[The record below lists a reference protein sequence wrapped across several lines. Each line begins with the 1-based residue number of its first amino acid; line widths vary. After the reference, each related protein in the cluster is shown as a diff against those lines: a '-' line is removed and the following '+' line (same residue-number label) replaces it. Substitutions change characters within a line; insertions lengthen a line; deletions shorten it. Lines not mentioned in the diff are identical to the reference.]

1 MFLYTY
7 ENLSKQALTK
17 KGKEYVDQLKEIY
30 EKDFENKPILALPFS
45 KFKLFHT
52 SGDRVIYQNE
62 YFIRRKRLMLLQV
75 LALTDDKYIEPLEDV
90 ISAICDEITWCIPA
104 HCLDR
109 DTANTYKYYEIDL
122 FASETA
128 FYLAETDNIFK
139 DKLCPEIRNR
149 IKYSLKKKIVDVY
162 ETTVFGFDTMR
173 NNWASVCSCG
183 IGITYLYAF
192 PERFNIVKDRIFS
205 AMERYLVNALGGEG
219 YCSEGFSYWVYGFG
233 FLALFFDVYCQL
245 TGDRPNI
252 LSREEIKNTLEYGK
266 NAILDGGI
274 FLPIADGGSK
284 GEHNEAPVLYV
295 INRLFNTNLYL
306 NNGREIEAD
315 TQVLGTRVLAN
326 VNEPIEEDKDKSACV
341 YFDTNQVLV
350 RKKGDYTLVAKGG
363 NNREMHNHNDIGA
376 FAIIKN
382 GKQYICDPGVG
393 EYTNGYFNS
402 PKIRYSKET
411 FVCSA
416 YAHSIPMIDGKTQVF
431 GGEYQAKLVDRNDD
445 FITFDLTNAY
455 PENKADIK
463 VTYKT
468 LDNSVKA
475 IYKISNA
482 ESVTFR
488 FVSFIEP
495 KLNGELVMIDDMA
508 IKNSISAKP
517 TFERVDYSGFLK
529 VPKTA
534 YNIDYTVNGSD
545 INAEFD
551 FEF

>member
-1 MFLYTY
+1 LNTKATYT
-7 ENLSKQALTK
+7 KALGFRILNGADK
-17 KGKEYVDQLKEIY
+17 FVAGNGEVKNKGTVYYPTSQWYIHKNDEYV
-30 EKDFENKPILALPFS
+30 F
-45 KFKLFHT
+45 
-52 SGDRVIYQNE
+52 
-62 YFIRRKRLMLLQV
+62 
-75 LALTDDKYIEPLEDV
+75 
-90 ISAICDEITWCIPA
+90 
-104 HCLDR
+104 
-109 DTANTYKYYEIDL
+109 
-122 FASETA
+122 
-128 FYLAETDNIFK
+128 
-139 DKLCPEIRNR
+139 
-149 IKYSLKKKIVDVY
+149 
-162 ETTVFGFDTMR
+162 
-173 NNWASVCSCG
+173 
-183 IGITYLYAF
+183 
-192 PERFNIVKDRIFS
+192 
-205 AMERYLVNALGGEG
+205 
-219 YCSEGFSYWVYGFG
+219 
-233 FLALFFDVYCQL
+233 
-245 TGDRPNI
+245 
-252 LSREEIKNTLEYGK
+252 
-266 NAILDGGI
+266 
-274 FLPIADGGSK
+274 
-284 GEHNEAPVLYV
+284 
-295 INRLFNTNLYL
+295 
-306 NNGREIEAD
+306 
-315 TQVLGTRVLAN
+315 
-326 VNEPIEEDKDKSACV
+326 
-341 YFDTNQVLV
+341 
-350 RKKGDYTLVAKGG
+350 VAKCGT
-363 NNREMHNHNDIGA
+363 NYEMHNHNDIGA

-402 PKIRYSKET
+402 PTIRYSKET

-445 FITFDLTNAY
+445 FITFDLTSAY

-534 YNIDYTVNGSD
+534 YTIDYTVNGSD

>member
-1 MFLYTY
+1 MYLYSY
-7 ENLSKQALTK
+7 ERLKEKANTKQ
-17 KGKEYVDQLKEIY
+17 GKEFLGSLRKIY
-30 EKDFENKPILALPFS
+30 EEDYENKPILALPFS
-45 KFKLFHT
+45 KFKLFHIN
-52 SGDRVIYQNE
+52 GDRVLYQNE
-62 YFIRRKRLMLLQV
+62 YFDRRKRLMLLQV
-75 LALTDDKYIEPLEDV
+75 LALADDKYLEPLEDV

-109 DTANTYKYYEIDL
+109 ETGNTYKYYEIDL

-128 FYLAETDNIFK
+128 FYLAETDYIFK

-162 ETTVFGFDTMR
+162 ENTIFGFDTMK
-173 NNWASVCSCG
+173 NNWATVCSCG

-192 PERFNIVKDRIFS
+192 PERFNGIKDRIFS

-245 TGDRPNI
+245 TGDRPSI
-252 LSREEIKNTLEYGK
+252 LDREEIKNTLEYGK

-284 GEHNEAPVLYV
+284 GEHNESPVLYV
-295 INRLFNTNLYL
+295 INRLFNTNIVL

-315 TQVLGTRVLAN
+315 TQVLGTRVLAGIDQKAL
-326 VNEPIEEDKDKSACV
+326 VEEEKLGCV
-341 YFDTNQVLV
+341 YFKTNQVLV
-350 RKKGDYTLVAKGG
+350 RKKGGYTLVAKGG
-363 NNREMHNHNDIGA
+363 NNAEMHNHNDIGA

-402 PKIRYSKET
+402 PKVRYSKET

-416 YAHSIPMIDGKTQVF
+416 YAHSIPVIDGKTQVF
-431 GGEYQAKLVDRNDD
+431 GKEYEAKLVDRNDD

-455 PENKADIK
+455 PDNKADIK

-468 LDNSVKA
+468 LDNGVKA

-482 ESVTFR
+482 SSVTFR

-495 KLNGELVMIDDMA
+495 KVDGNSVLLDEMA
-508 IKNSISAKP
+508 VTNSLGVTP

-529 VPKTA
+529 RPKTA
-534 YNIDYTVNGSD
+534 YIIDYTVEGCD
-545 INAEFD
+545 ISAEFD
-551 FEF
+551 FKF

>member
-1 MFLYTY
+1 MYLYSY
-7 ENLSKQALTK
+7 ENLLEKAKTEA
-17 KGKEYVDQLKEIY
+17 GKDYVDKLREIY

-75 LALTDDKYIEPLEDV
+75 LAITDDKYIEPLEDV

-104 HCLDR
+104 HCLNR
-109 DTANTYKYYEIDL
+109 ETGNTYKYYELDL

-128 FYLAETDNIFK
+128 FYLAETDYILK

-149 IKYSLKKKIVDVY
+149 IKYSLEKKVVNVY
-162 ETTVFGFDTMR
+162 ENTVFGFDRMK
-173 NNWASVCSCG
+173 NNWATVCSCG
-183 IGITYLYAF
+183 LGLTYLYAF
-192 PERFNIVKDRIFS
+192 PERFPLVKDRIFS

-245 TGDRPNI
+245 TGDKPAI
-252 LSREEIKNTLEYGK
+252 LEREEIKNTLEYGK

-295 INRLFNTNLYL
+295 INRLFNTNLIL

-315 TQVLGTRVLAN
+315 TQVLGTRVLAG
-326 VNEPIEEDKDKSACV
+326 VDYECKEDENKASCV
-341 YFDTNQVLV
+341 YFKTNQVFV

-363 NNREMHNHNDIGA
+363 DNAEMHNHNDLGA

-393 EYTNGYFNS
+393 EYTNGYFNN
-402 PKIRYSKET
+402 KEIRYSKET
-411 FVCSA
+411 FVCSSL
-416 YAHSIPMIDGKTQVF
+416 AHSVPMIDGKLQKH
-431 GGEYQAKLVDRNDD
+431 GKEYFATMLECNDD
-445 FITFDLTNAY
+445 LISFDLTKAY
-455 PENKADIK
+455 PENDA
-463 VTYKT
+463 
-468 LDNSVKA
+468 SVKA
-475 IYKISNA
+475 TYETLDDGVKVSYEIVNA
-482 ESVTFR
+482 SEVTFR

-495 KLNGELVMIDDMA
+495 KVDGEKVTIDEMTVTNNHA
-508 IKNSISAKP
+508 LTP
-517 TFERVDYSGFLK
+517 TVERVDYSGFLK
-529 VPKTA
+529 RPRTA
-534 YNIDYTVNGSD
+534 YTIDYVVKSNNL
-545 INAEFD
+545 NAEFD
-551 FEF
+551 FKF